1 MATTWRCDRS
11 PSAVPCFDLT
21 VHFPDGNSELHL
33 IAFSEGHA
41 FTLAR
46 RQFGN
51 RPLTIRKRPTPTR
64 GSLNGDG
71 Q

>member
-1 MATTWRCDRS
+1 
-11 PSAVPCFDLT
+11 VPCFDLT
-21 VHFPDGNSELHL
+21 VHFPDGDSELHL

-51 RPLTIRKRPTPTR
+51 RPLTIRKRPAPPHSSGKR
-64 GSLNGDG
+64 DD
-71 Q
+71 

>member
-1 MATTWRCDRS
+1 MATTWRCDPS
-11 PSAVPCFDLT
+11 ASAVPCFDLT
-21 VHFPDGNSELHL
+21 VHFPDGDSELHL

-51 RPLTIRKRPTPTR
+51 RPLTIRKRPTPPR
-64 GSLNGDG
+64 GSANRDDY
-71 Q
+71 